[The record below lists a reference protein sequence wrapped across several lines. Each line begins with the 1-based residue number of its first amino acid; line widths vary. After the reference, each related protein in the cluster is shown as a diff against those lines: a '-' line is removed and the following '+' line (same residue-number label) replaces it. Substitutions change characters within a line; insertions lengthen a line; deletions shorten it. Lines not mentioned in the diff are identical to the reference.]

1 MSLLVSVLF
10 FYAFVKVSRV
20 TEDVVRNREG
30 SVRFFI
36 LNIFEMAW
44 IHYITSFKRQKIVYF
59 VTSYLD
65 SVHFYVLV
73 LECSEKKLPF
83 DSPPWMSTSVNI
95 IFLSHNKKE
104 WFSYLWNLSEKQ
116 TRVPMAL
123 YRARE
128 YHQKYWNDECFSLHE
143 NLTK

>member
-36 LNIFEMAW
+36 SNIFEMAW
-44 IHYITSFKRQKIVYF
+44 IHYITSFKRQKKVYF
-59 VTSYLD
+59 VTSYLY

-73 LECSEKKLPF
+73 LECSEKNLPF
-83 DSPPWMSTSVNI
+83 DSPPCPCSIGS
-95 IFLSHNKKE
+95 FA
-104 WFSYLWNLSEKQ
+104 F
-116 TRVPMAL
+116 
-123 YRARE
+123 
-128 YHQKYWNDECFSLHE
+128 
-143 NLTK
+143 